1 MKISIGY
8 IRGLGDAWND
18 FYMIL
23 VSSQDAASHRM
34 QHWPGASPR
43 RDRVHRP
50 LCNRYNLIQLA
61 VMLAHYI

>member
-1 MKISIGY
+1 MKLSIGY

-23 VSSQDAASHRM
+23 ISSQDAASHRM
-34 QHWPGASPR
+34 QHWPGASLR
-43 RDRVHRP
+43 RDGVPRP
-50 LCNRYNLIQLA
+50 LYSRYNFIQLA